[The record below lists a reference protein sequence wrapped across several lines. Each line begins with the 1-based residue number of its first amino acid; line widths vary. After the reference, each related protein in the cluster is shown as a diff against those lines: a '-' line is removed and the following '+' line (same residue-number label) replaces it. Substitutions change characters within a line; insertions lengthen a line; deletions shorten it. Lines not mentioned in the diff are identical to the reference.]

1 VRPPVVGQITPT
13 DEREALQY
21 QKGVL
26 ESQLKSLQETFE
38 RIERRLSEIEESE

>member
-1 VRPPVVGQITPT
+1 MRPPFAGEITPT

-26 ESQLKSLQETFE
+26 ESQLKSLQESFE
-38 RIERRLSEIEESE
+38 RIERRLSEIEEKE